1 MKASTSMGMGCF
13 FLFMSF
19 FYLVGLGVLGYG
31 VWAAR
36 RSTQVAN
43 WPITQGNLTNVAL
56 KEDSDSDG
64 GTNYEVKVEYTYTVD
79 GQAYHSSRLAFGYGL
94 SSNHQAQTE
103 IYEKLKAAKS
113 VDVRYDPV
121 NPASSV
127 LSYGIHRTIRFIL
140 AFAITWLAFVIGCT
154 LLWMLSSGS
163 DKTLLQNLS
172 IH

>member
-1 MKASTSMGMGCF
+1 MLGF

-19 FYLVGLGVLGYG
+19 FYLVGFGVLGYG
-31 VWAAR
+31 IWAAR

-43 WPITQGNLTNVAL
+43 WPITQGNLTNVVL
-56 KEDSDSDG
+56 KENPDSDG
-64 GTNYEVKVEYTYTVD
+64 TTYEVQVEYTYTVD
-79 GQAYHSSRLAFGYGL
+79 GQVYHGSRLAFGYGS
-94 SSNHQAQTE
+94 SSNHQAEAE

-121 NPASSV
+121 NPASSA
-127 LSYGIHRTIRFIL
+127 LSYGIHFTIRFVL
-140 AFAITWLAFVIGCT
+140 AFAITWLAFVIGFT

-163 DKTLLQNLS
+163 DKVLLQNLS